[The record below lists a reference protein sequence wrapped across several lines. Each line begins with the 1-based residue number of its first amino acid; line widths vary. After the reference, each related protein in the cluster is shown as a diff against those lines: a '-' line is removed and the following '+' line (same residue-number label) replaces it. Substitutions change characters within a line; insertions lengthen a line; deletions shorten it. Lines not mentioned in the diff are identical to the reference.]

1 MNFKVYKLKKIL
13 IAAKKVVGLFIV
25 INCMSITLFN
35 WGSSSRTV
43 LKTKILSQNST
54 LSVSTL
60 FVVSIQYDIRIGGD
74 KSWRYVGHFVQIF
87 NTNETSLE
95 SVCNLL

>member
-1 MNFKVYKLKKIL
+1 
-13 IAAKKVVGLFIV
+13 
-25 INCMSITLFN
+25 MSITLFN

-74 KSWRYVGHFVQIF
+74 KSWRYVGHFVQTF
-87 NTNETSLE
+87 NTNETSFE

>member
-35 WGSSSRTV
+35 
-43 LKTKILSQNST
+43 
-54 LSVSTL
+54 
-60 FVVSIQYDIRIGGD
+60 
-74 KSWRYVGHFVQIF
+74 
-87 NTNETSLE
+87 
-95 SVCNLL
+95 